1 VIVTKEVSAMPARI
15 LIRMTAPLLL
25 TLAHVVAQFM
35 NWPMAINLALLS
47 TTVLAWAAFAWWFA
61 RDGFQLTPDEMR
73 IVREQEQLL
82 GELREFVTREVSG
95 SQQEIQRTRA
105 LLNQSIGK
113 LASSFE
119 SMNANARH
127 QTVALARIV
136 DKSGDS
142 AGIDVRRF
150 AQEASRH
157 MEQLTSALEQ
167 VSDQSNTT
175 VQYIDSMTQHLE
187 GIFALLED
195 VKSIADQTN
204 LLALNAAIE
213 AARAGEAGRGFAVV
227 ADEVRSLSERSTS
240 FNEQIRKLANNS
252 KEAVHKVRE
261 TVTHMASRDQ
271 SRSKEAKQDAAK
283 LFSQVEAINDSLAE
297 GIADVANSARV
308 IDQSVSEAVR
318 SLQFEDIVTQAL
330 GSAERHLERLEAINR
345 DATGLQQTL
354 ALSGG
359 ASASRKLDALNNL
372 HRRLRELR
380 DAWEPVPHKPVSQ
393 VDMGAGSVDLF

>member
-73 IVREQEQLL
+73 IVKEQEQLL

-95 SQQEIQRTRA
+95 SQQEIQRTRS

-354 ALSGG
+354 ALSG
-359 ASASRKLDALNNL
+359 
-372 HRRLRELR
+372 
-380 DAWEPVPHKPVSQ
+380 
-393 VDMGAGSVDLF
+393 